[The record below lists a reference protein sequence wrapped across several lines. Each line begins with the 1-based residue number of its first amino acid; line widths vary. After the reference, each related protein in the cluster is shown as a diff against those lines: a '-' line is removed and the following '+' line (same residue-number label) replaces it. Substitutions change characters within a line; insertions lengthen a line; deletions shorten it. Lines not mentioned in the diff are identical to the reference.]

1 MAKAKPSDDKKPA
14 RKRRPA
20 LTPEAR
26 ENQLIALA
34 VDLVERR
41 LIEGTASSQETTHF
55 LKLGSSRE
63 RLEREIL
70 QRQKELT
77 EAKTE
82 NMRSPAHNDELF
94 TRAIE
99 AMSRYRG
106 NQDDEDAYET
116 FV

>member
-55 LKLGSSRE
+55 LKLGSTEARI
-63 RLEREIL
+63 RKQLLEEQAKL
-70 QRQKELT
+70 AA
-77 EAKTE
+77 AKTE
-82 NMRSPAHNDELF
+82 AIESAKRIEEKYAE
-94 TRAIE
+94 AIE
-99 AMSRYRG
+99 AMRRYSG
-106 NQDDEDAYET
+106 NHGDYDDEILP
-116 FV
+116 